1 MTADGSPLGGSS
13 SVRTQIPDFTAAK
26 RRKNYGRMIV
36 GKIMAWGIFN
46 HGDHGE
52 HRGKLRARVHSRREW
67 GRTKTL
73 QAGLPDF
80 RFFICQSQLAGI
92 IRAHPC
98 HPWFIFSL

>member
-1 MTADGSPLGGSS
+1 MEGNWWLVSVAAVYDRRGQPISLGGSS

-67 GRTKTL
+67 GRAKKL
-73 QAGLPDF
+73 CRIEEKP
-80 RFFICQSQLAGI
+80 
-92 IRAHPC
+92 
-98 HPWFIFSL
+98 